1 MAPSRGVLYMI
12 ASAFAFSVMSLLV
25 KLASAR
31 LPTGQ
36 IVLAR
41 AVVTLVVS
49 LLMVARL
56 ARRTGV
62 ARWGTRKAGLV
73 LRGVLGFG
81 GLTFYYLSLA
91 HLPLADATTIQ
102 NTTPLLTALLAWWLL
117 REPVGWTTAIAL
129 VCGIAG
135 VTLIV
140 HPSGAGVDPVGVGAA
155 LAGTVCASFAYVTVR
170 QLARTE
176 HPLVIVL
183 YFPIVATPLALPW
196 ALVTWVPPTA
206 TEWGLLLAIGLA
218 TQLGQVFLTMALVI
232 ERAARAMSVGYVQV
246 AFAMAWQWMV
256 FAHAPTAWTLGGA
269 ALIVAGTLVVTRA
282 DVRADVRADA
292 RAAAAGSPSSS
303 PS

>member
-1 MAPSRGVLYMI
+1 MAPSRGVLYMV
-12 ASAFAFSVMSLLV
+12 ASALGFSVMSLLV
-25 KLASAR
+25 KVASAR

-56 ARRTGV
+56 SRRTGL
-62 ARWGTRKAGLV
+62 APWGTRKGGLV

-129 VCGIAG
+129 VFGIAG

-140 HPSGAGVDPVGVGAA
+140 HPSGAGVDPIGVGAA

-196 ALVTWVPPTA
+196 ALATWVPPTV

-232 ERAARAMSVGYVQV
+232 ERAARATSVGYVQV
-246 AFAMAWQWMV
+246 AFAMGWQWLV
-256 FAHAPTAWTLGGA
+256 FAQAPTAWSLGGA
-269 ALIVAGTLVVTRA
+269 GLIVAGTLVV
-282 DVRADVRADA
+282 A
-292 RAAAAGSPSSS
+292 RVNARAAAGSPSSS